1 MHGVERHRE
10 VLKPSQLRQA
20 PTKRNYI
27 PTDQGREMKPLSSKP
42 LQGLGST
49 ARLHNTTYEARAST
63 TCDIRPWPVTKLEQ
77 EFQRLR
83 KLESAKLSKAQRA
96 DLPDDRDMSP
106 LAEKKPGQ

>member
-63 TCDIRPWPVTKLEQ
+63 TCDIRPWPVTLGKTSQ
-77 EFQRLR
+77 DCVLR
-83 KLESAKLSKAQRA
+83 AYQDATAVRK
-96 DLPDDRDMSP
+96 RDTERT
-106 LAEKKPGQ
+106 LII